1 MSPTALTI
9 DDPAYFARLAEVER
23 AHWWSLGM
31 WRIASWWLDDALAGR
46 RGLQA
51 LDVGCGT
58 GLGVV
63 RLDERP
69 EIERA
74 VGLDPSP
81 IALREARCR
90 HPGLPLVRGSA
101 LALPFASHHFDI
113 VTCLDVVQHLPDGSL
128 HRAACELRRV
138 LTRDGIAVVRS
149 NAEPDRS
156 RLGDLA
162 AVFAAAGFAVRR
174 ASFANCLPALAHEF
188 RARLAG
194 RKRGGHPAG
203 RGLQIGLPHP
213 WINRAMG
220 AISSAEAFVAGR
232 LARRIPYGHSTMLLV
247 QAESGVS

>member
-63 RLDERP
+63 RLAERP
-69 EIERA
+69 EIEHA

-81 IALREARCR
+81 VALREARCR

-101 LALPFASHHFDI
+101 LALPFVSHRFDI
-113 VTCLDVVQHLPDGSL
+113 VTCFDVVQHLPDGSL
-128 HRAACELRRV
+128 HRAARELRRV
-138 LTRDGIAVVRS
+138 LRRDGIAVVRS
-149 NAEPDRS
+149 NTEPDRS
-156 RLGDLA
+156 QLAHLA
-162 AVFAAAGFAVRR
+162 AVFAASGFVVRR
-174 ASFANCLPALAHEF
+174 ASFANCLPALAHQF
-188 RARLAG
+188 RACLAG

-203 RGLQIGLPHP
+203 RGLRIRLPHP

-220 AISSAEAFVAGR
+220 AIATAEAFVAGR
-232 LARRIPYGHSTMLLV
+232 LARRIPYGHSTLLLV
-247 QAESGVS
+247 QAEPGVS